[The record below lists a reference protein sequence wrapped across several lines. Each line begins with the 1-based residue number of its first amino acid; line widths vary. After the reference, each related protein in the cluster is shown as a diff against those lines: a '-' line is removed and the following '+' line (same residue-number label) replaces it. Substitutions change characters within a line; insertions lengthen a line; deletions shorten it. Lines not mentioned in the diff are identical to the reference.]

1 MWLKIT
7 YEKQFILFYVA
18 LNRGRSHLFRP
29 GEPARVEQIRKGSGD
44 N

>member
-7 YEKQFILFYVA
+7 YEKTIHFVLRCID
-18 LNRGRSHLFRP
+18 RGRSHLFRL
-29 GEPARVEQIRKGSGD
+29 GEPARVGQIRKGSGD